1 MARRSQF
8 THRTIGDDGISE
20 IQLPLQIQSSGISP
34 SPMSPIQQQLKQ
46 ERLKNSK
53 ATRTLRIIY
62 ASVAV
67 GFAIASIIFWMR
79 FIQFYYDPTKHSD
92 AFLPHS
98 PLLAPLIFLLPLSQS
113 SRDYFHLK
121 KIIKI

>member
-20 IQLPLQIQSSGISP
+20 IQLPLQSSGISP

-92 AFLPHS
+92 AFFATLTTACTINIRAAIIS
-98 PLLAPLIFLLPLSQS
+98 
-113 SRDYFHLK
+113 
-121 KIIKI
+121 IIKGLFPSKKDN